1 MGLFKKPNRKF
12 RQRESRNDS
21 EDEGAPAENEDS
33 KDRQKQECKIPG
45 LDVETFNVPSSSSTS
60 KEKDDKSETVLPKAS
75 KLLSFHDEE
84 DG

>member
-21 EDEGAPAENEDS
+21 EDEGTSAENEDS
-33 KDRQKQECKIPG
+33 KDKQKQECKIPG
-45 LDVETFNVPSSSSTS
+45 LDGEIVNVASSSSTS
-60 KEKDDKSETVLPKAS
+60 KEKDDKNETAVPKAS